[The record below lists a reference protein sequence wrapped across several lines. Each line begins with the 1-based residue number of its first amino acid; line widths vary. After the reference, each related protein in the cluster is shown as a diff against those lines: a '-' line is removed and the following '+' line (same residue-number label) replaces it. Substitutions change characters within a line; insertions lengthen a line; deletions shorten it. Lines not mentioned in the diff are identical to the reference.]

1 MSSRYA
7 ASHAN
12 PQGPG
17 DARPTAL
24 QIIQDEN
31 IGAKLLGKTILI
43 TGCSSGLGIEIAKAL
58 HTTGAI
64 LYLTARNIDK
74 AKTALGDLVTQ
85 PNVHLLKLDLNSLS
99 SVRACVKEFLS
110 QSSQLNIFIAN
121 AGVMA
126 TPEGR
131 TEDGFETQFGTNHL
145 SHFLLFNLL
154 KSTLLASSTLGF
166 NSRAIFLSSVGHRLG
181 QPDFS
186 NLNLEGNYNP
196 WVAYASS
203 KTANLWTANEI
214 DRRYGSRGL
223 HAWAVHPGGVAT
235 GLAQHLSAEEIAVMM
250 QDTTLLKVAKT
261 SEQGAATTVWVAVA
275 GELEGKGGRYM
286 EECGS
291 FTGPWDEMT
300 GIYGSGYGVWA
311 YDEAKEGQLWKES
324 LKLVGLEDEL

>member
-7 ASHAN
+7 AAHAN

-43 TGCSSGLGIEIAKAL
+43 TGCSSGIGIETAKAL

-99 SVRACVKEFLS
+99 SVRACAKEFLS

-154 KSTLLASSTLGF
+154 KSTLLASSTPAF
-166 NSRAIFLSSVGHRLG
+166 NSRAIFLTSLGHRMG

-196 WVAYASS
+196 WVAYGSS

-223 HAWAVHPGGVAT
+223 HAWGVHPGGINT
-235 GLAQHLSAEEIAVMM
+235 GLAQHIPAEEAAVIM
-250 QDTTLLKVAKT
+250 QDPTLLKIFKT
-261 SEQGAATTVWVAVA
+261 PEQGAATTVWAAVA
-275 GELEGKGGRYM
+275 GELEGKGGRLL

-291 FTGPWDEMT
+291 FTGPWDEKT
-300 GIYGSGYGVWA
+300 GTYGSGYGVWA